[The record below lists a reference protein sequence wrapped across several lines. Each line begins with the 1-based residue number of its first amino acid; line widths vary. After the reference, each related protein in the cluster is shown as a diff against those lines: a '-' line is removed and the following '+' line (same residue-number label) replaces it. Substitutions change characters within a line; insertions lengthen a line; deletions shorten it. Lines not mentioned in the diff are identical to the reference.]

1 LPPIASKLNDLME
14 EHGNS
19 MSLTEQRTW
28 VGSNALKM
36 MQVLSCANS
45 VTEFG
50 DLLLSNLVP
59 LLAGA
64 AAAVHVLDD
73 EVGLLRRI
81 ASFGISDSSEIPA
94 TISPGDGLI
103 GQCAKER
110 RPIFLKNLPPAYFR
124 IASGLGSAMPDQ
136 IAAMPLMAGEK
147 LVGVVE
153 MAKFGSIDVRETAL
167 LEEVL
172 PSAARTL
179 KTLSDAER
187 AKDALN
193 RVRVSDEHGR
203 LVLEATAEGIF
214 CVDSEGRINF
224 ANSAAH
230 QLLGFHKGEMAGQRS
245 GELLPFIRADGSE
258 APDGETPIAGA
269 YRHGEAVQYRE
280 GSWKRADGK
289 LLSVRYSVVPI
300 HRNCTIV
307 GAVVSFSDDTER
319 KRVDRELRE
328 ASFLATVAMGLTGSG
343 YWHVDYSDPDYYYQ
357 SELAARVLGEEI
369 KPDGR
374 YHLQD
379 EWFSRLIDAD
389 PELAQKTDEIY
400 QGAIVGRYEHYDAV
414 YPYKRPADGQIVWL
428 HAAGRVVRGEDGKA
442 QHMYG
447 VYQDITENK
456 RAEQEI
462 KASEQRVRETEQFF
476 RSVLELAPDG
486 LMVVDDGGVVEL
498 ANAQCEKLFGC
509 PREKLIGQ
517 SLASLIPQD
526 EEAWSLTLKNAFHG
540 RPSPREMDASRDL
553 CGLHQDGSRFPVEVG
568 LSPLPARNGASA
580 KVAISILDVSQ
591 RKEQENALKLAKE
604 KAEEA
609 TELKS
614 MFLAN
619 MSHEMRTP
627 MNAIN
632 GLAHLALKT
641 DLTDKQRDYVG
652 KIHDAGRSLLSVI
665 NDILDFSK
673 VEAGKLDI
681 EDIEFALDDVISSV
695 TTLTGEKAHDKGL
708 EFLAEVPASVPLRLI
723 GDPLRLGQVLTNL
736 VNNAIKFTEKGEI
749 RLRTEC
755 VKNSLGRVEL
765 HFSVSDTGIG
775 MTQEQVTRLFQPF
788 TQADMSTTRKHGGT
802 GLGLTISQKLVEV
815 MKGRIWLES
824 EAGVGSTFHFT
835 VSLGIGSTLADDR
848 TVPARLRKLNV
859 LVVDDN
865 PGAREILTNALIN
878 VTARADS
885 VGSGEEALAAIA
897 RCDGTTPY
905 DVVFLDWQMPIMDGL
920 ETIRRMKRT
929 STITRPP
936 RIVLVTAFGWQEVR
950 EEAERLEVDAYLM
963 KPATRSMLVD
973 ALVTV
978 FAPGA
983 REMARVIAASD
994 GDRLQGIRIL
1004 LAEDNEINQQIAV
1017 ELLEGVGAIVE
1028 VANNGREA
1036 VEVLM
1041 AMGSDARYDLL
1052 LTDLQMPIVDGYQ
1065 LSVQIRADA
1074 RFNRLPIIAMTA
1086 HATVDERQRCF
1097 AVGMNDH
1104 VSKPI
1109 DPEALFETI
1118 ARHCQTTQ
1126 KMSTPIDGGS
1136 QQDTRDDLPIIEG
1149 LDTVDGMRRVAGN
1162 RKLYLK
1168 LLGRFVVENA
1178 DTIAHI
1184 ADQIAS
1190 GDLATAERTA
1200 HTLKGTAGNLGSPGV
1215 QVAAGNLEK
1224 AIREGAEP
1232 ARIGELRQTLSYE
1245 LSSLLSRISSA
1256 LGDEPLATPTPGA
1269 TPDPEQVQRAVVQM
1283 LNQLWVC
1290 DAAAVE
1296 TLEAHRPALSSVFR
1310 NGGFENFQKQVR
1322 DYAFGAAQ
1330 TLLEEANNAGGKR
1343 R

>member
-1 LPPIASKLNDLME
+1 
-14 EHGNS
+14 
-19 MSLTEQRTW
+19 MSLTEQNAW
-28 VGSNALKM
+28 VGSNSLKM
-36 MQVLSCANS
+36 MQVLNLANS
-45 VTEFG
+45 VSEFG
-50 DLLLSNLVP
+50 NLLLSSLVP
-59 LLAGA
+59 LLGGA
-64 AAAVHVLDD
+64 AAALYALDD
-73 EVGLLRRI
+73 ELGLLRRI
-81 ASFGISDSSEIPA
+81 ASFGMSDSPEVPVTIP
-94 TISPGDGLI
+94 PGMGLI
-103 GQCAKER
+103 GQSAKEQK
-110 RPIFLKNLPPAYFR
+110 PIFLTDLPPTYFR
-124 IASGLGSAMPDQ
+124 IVSGLGSAMPDQ
-136 IAAMPLMAGEK
+136 VAALPLLAGEK
-147 LVGVVE
+147 LVGIVE
-153 MAKFGSIDVRETAL
+153 VAKFGSIDVRQTAL
-167 LEEVL
+167 LEAVL

-179 KTLSDAER
+179 KALSDAER
-187 AKDALN
+187 AKEVLN
-193 RVRVSDEHGR
+193 SVRVSDEHGR

-214 CVDSEGRINF
+214 CVDSKGRINF

-230 QLLGFHKGEMAGQRS
+230 LLLGFQKGAMAGQRS
-245 GELLPFIRADGSE
+245 AELLPFIRADGSE
-258 APDGETPIAGA
+258 ALDEESPIAGA
-269 YRHGEAVQYRE
+269 YNRGEAVQYKE
-280 GSWKRADGK
+280 GSWKRADGI
-289 LLSVRYSVVPI
+289 LLSVRYSIVPMN
-300 HRNCTIV
+300 RNGTIV

-319 KRVDRELRE
+319 KRADRELRE
-328 ASFLATVAMGLTGSG
+328 ASFLATVALGLTGSG

-357 SELAARVLGEEI
+357 SELAARVLGEDI

-374 YHLQD
+374 YHLQE

-389 PELAQKTDEIY
+389 PELAQKTDELY
-400 QGAIVGRYEHYDAV
+400 QGAIQGRYDHYDAV

-428 HAAGRVVRGEDGKA
+428 HAAGSVVRGDDGKA

-447 VYQDITENK
+447 VYQDITEIK

-486 LMVVDDGGVVEL
+486 LMVVDDAGVVEL
-498 ANAQCEKLFGC
+498 ANAQCEQLFGC
-509 PREKLIGQ
+509 PRERLIGQ
-517 SLASLIPQD
+517 SLASLIPSGD
-526 EEAWSLTLKNAFHG
+526 EAWSLTLKAAFHG
-540 RPSPREMDASRDL
+540 RSPPREMVASRDL

-568 LSPLPARNGASA
+568 LSPLPARNGAGA
-580 KVAISILDVSQ
+580 KVAISILDISQ
-591 RKEQENALKLAKE
+591 RKNQENALKLAKE

-641 DLTDKQRDYVG
+641 NLTDKQRDYVG

-673 VEAGKLDI
+673 IEAGKLDI

-755 VKNSLGRVEL
+755 VEISPGRIEL
-765 HFSVSDTGIG
+765 HFSISDTGIG

-802 GLGLTISQKLVEV
+802 GLGLTISQKLVE
-815 MKGRIWLES
+815 MMEGRIWLES

-835 VSLGIGSTLADDR
+835 VSLGIGSTLASDR

-865 PGAREILTNALIN
+865 PGAREILTNALSN

-885 VGSGEEALAAIA
+885 VGSGDEALVSIA
-897 RCDGTTPY
+897 RCDSTTPY
-905 DVVFLDWQMPIMDGL
+905 DVLFLDWQMPIMDGL

-950 EEAERLEVDAYLM
+950 EEADRLKVDAYLM

-978 FAPGA
+978 FAPSA
-983 REMARVIAASD
+983 PEIARVIAESD
-994 GDRLQGIRIL
+994 GDRLRGVRIL

-1017 ELLEGVGAIVE
+1017 ELLEGVGASVE

-1036 VEVLM
+1036 IEVLM

-1074 RFNRLPIIAMTA
+1074 RFNGLPIIAMTA

-1109 DPEALFETI
+1109 DPEALFDTI
-1118 ARHCQTTQ
+1118 ARHCKPSQAPS
-1126 KMSTPIDGGS
+1126 KPIVSESEQGP
-1136 QQDTRDDLPIIEG
+1136 DDELPAIEG
-1149 LDTVDGMRRVAGN
+1149 LDAVDGMRRVAGN
-1162 RKLYLK
+1162 RKLYVR
-1168 LLGRFVVENA
+1168 LLRRFVVENG
-1178 DTIAHI
+1178 DTVERISNE
-1184 ADQIAS
+1184 IAS
-1190 GDLATAERTA
+1190 GDLPTAERTA
-1200 HTLKGTAGNLGSPGV
+1200 HTLKGTAGNLGSHGV

-1224 AIREGAEP
+1224 AIREGAD
-1232 ARIGELRQTLSYE
+1232 AVRVDELRQTLSYE
-1245 LSSLLSRISSA
+1245 LSSLLSRIA
-1256 LGDEPLATPTPGA
+1256 TGLGEEAITASLPGEPE
-1269 TPDPEQVQRAVVQM
+1269 DPQQVQRVVVQM

-1296 TLEAHRPALSSVFR
+1296 TLEAHRGALKSVFR
-1310 NGGFENFQKQVR
+1310 RGGFESFEKQVR
-1322 DYAFGAAQ
+1322 DYAFGTAQ
-1330 TLLEEANNAGGKR
+1330 ALLEEANKAGEKVP
-1343 R
+1343 